1 MENVVSGLRNGQF
14 EVASITLVAESGD
27 WRMLL

>member
-1 MENVVSGLRNGQF
+1 MEIVVSGLRTEQF
-14 EVASITLVAESGD
+14 EVASITLVAKSGD